1 MTELEKMAQERAQAL
16 QELAP
21 LTPAQR
27 DVLVLLCKGLDSS
40 EIAKATG
47 RTLKTVEAHRSQIRE
62 RLKMTTIEAVV
73 LAAKAGLV

>member
-1 MTELEKMAQERAQAL
+1 MTDIERMTMERAQAL

-47 RTLKTVEAHRSQIRE
+47 KGLKTVEAQRSQIRE